1 MSGATI
7 HTKEEAYRLFD
18 EAVTAL
24 TTTNF
29 IITEKPITD
38 LLRCLIYSDHLRTFI
53 IDCKKGVDY
62 EAELAAAVTKTE
74 NGSYTFLLPKSNK
87 RIIALVTGLLH
98 DFDIGAR
105 SLTSF
110 IQSFWPDVDNNMR
123 YRLFCENVILPYKM
137 AFRQSFLFETD
148 SLDAPVEREDRIT
161 ISDSVIEN
169 AAPLF
174 AALRTVL
181 VEDNKLSE
189 RRRESLIEVTD
200 GLFYAL
206 ERGNARIIKTIWIG
220 LQLALEGNKKTERK
234 LSDISDFLAL
244 YVLI

>member
-1 MSGATI
+1 MSGVKI
-7 HTKEEAYRLFD
+7 HTKEDAYRLFD

-38 LLRCLIYSDHLRTFI
+38 LLRCLVYSDMLRTFV

-62 EAELAAAVTKTE
+62 ETELASAVSETE
-74 NGSYTFLLPKSNK
+74 SGYAFLLPKSNK

-98 DFDIGAR
+98 DFDTGAR

-110 IQSFWPDVDNNMR
+110 IQTFWPNVDNNTR
-123 YRLFCENVILPYKM
+123 YRLFCDNVLVPYKK
-137 AFRQSFLFETD
+137 AFRASFLNDTD
-148 SLDAPVEREDRIT
+148 SEEQALEAEANSPVT
-161 ISDSVIEN
+161 DSVLES

-174 AALRTVL
+174 TALRTAFAG
-181 VEDNKLSE
+181 DNKLSQKK
-189 RRRESLIEVTD
+189 REDLIALTD

-206 ERGNARIIKTIWIG
+206 EKGNQKIIKTVWLG
-220 LQLALEGNKKTERK
+220 LKLALDGNKKAERK
-234 LSDISDFLAL
+234 FSDISEFLAL
-244 YVLI
+244 YALI

>member
-1 MSGATI
+1 MSGVKI
-7 HTKEEAYRLFD
+7 HTKEDAFRLFD

-38 LLRCLIYSDHLRTFI
+38 LLRCLIYSDQLRAFVT
-53 IDCKKGVDY
+53 DCKKGVDY
-62 EAELAAAVTKTE
+62 ESELAAAVLETE
-74 NGSYTFLLPKSNK
+74 SGYAFVLPKSNK

-98 DFDIGAR
+98 DFDTGAR

-110 IQSFWPDVDNNMR
+110 IQNFWPDLDNNMR
-123 YRLFCENVILPYKM
+123 YRFFCENIILPYRD
-137 AFRQSFLFETD
+137 AFRQSFLADVE
-148 SLDAPVEREDRIT
+148 SADAPLEADATVS

-181 VEDNKLSE
+181 MEDNKLSE
-189 RRRESLIEVTD
+189 RKKEALIEVTD
-200 GLFYAL
+200 GLFYSL
-206 ERGNARIIKTIWIG
+206 EKGNVRIIKTIWIA
-220 LQLALEGNKKTERK
+220 LQLALEGNKKAERK

-244 YVLI
+244 YILI

>member
-1 MSGATI
+1 MSGVTI
-7 HTKEEAYRLFD
+7 HTKEDAYRLFD
-18 EAVTAL
+18 EAVTAI

-38 LLRCLIYSDHLRTFI
+38 LLRCLIYSDALRAFV

-62 EAELAAAVTKTE
+62 EAELAAAVTETE
-74 NGSYTFLLPKSNK
+74 NGYAFLLPKSNK

-98 DFDIGAR
+98 DFDTGAR

-110 IQSFWPDVDNNMR
+110 IQNFWPNVDNNTK
-123 YRLFCENVILPYKM
+123 YRLFCETIILPYKK
-137 AFRQSFLFETD
+137 AFRQSFLFDIDEMDAVTEPET
-148 SLDAPVEREDRIT
+148 SIA

-181 VEDNKLSE
+181 VEDNKLNSK
-189 RRRESLIEVTD
+189 RRDAMISLTD

-206 ERGNARIIKTIWIG
+206 EKGNARIIKTIWTG
-220 LQLALEGNKKTERK
+220 LSLALEGNRKAERK
-234 LSDISDFLAL
+234 FSDISEFLAL
-244 YVLI
+244 YALI

>member
-1 MSGATI
+1 MSGVKI
-7 HTKEEAYRLFD
+7 HTKEDAFRLFD

-38 LLRCLIYSDHLRTFI
+38 LLRCLVYSDLLRAFVT
-53 IDCKKGVDY
+53 DCKKGVDY
-62 EAELAAAVTKTE
+62 ESELAAAVLETE
-74 NGSYTFLLPKSNK
+74 SGYAFVLPKSNK

-110 IQSFWPDVDNNMR
+110 IQTFWPNVDNNTR
-123 YRLFCENVILPYKM
+123 YRLFCENVLLPYRK
-137 AFRQSFLFETD
+137 AFRQSFLADMD
-148 SLDAPVEREDRIT
+148 SADQPAEAEAIAK
-161 ISDSVIEN
+161 ISDSVLES

-174 AALRTVL
+174 TALRTVFAG
-181 VEDNKLSE
+181 DNKLSQKK
-189 RRRESLIEVTD
+189 REDLIALTD

-206 ERGNARIIKTIWIG
+206 EKGNVKIIKTVWIG
-220 LQLALEGNKKTERK
+220 LKLALDGNKKAERK
-234 LSDISDFLAL
+234 FSDISEFLAL
-244 YVLI
+244 YALI

>member
-1 MSGATI
+1 MSGAAI
-7 HTKEEAYRLFD
+7 QTKEEAYRLFD

-38 LLRCLIYSDHLRTFI
+38 LLRCLVYSDLLRAFI

-62 EAELAAAVTKTE
+62 ETELATAVVKTE
-74 NGSYTFLLPKSNK
+74 RGYAFLLPKSNK
-87 RIIALVTGLLH
+87 RLIALVTGLLH
-98 DFDIGAR
+98 DFDSGVR

-110 IQSFWPDVDNNMR
+110 IQNFWPNVDNTVR
-123 YRLFCENVILPYKM
+123 YRLFCENVLLPYKQ
-137 AFRQSFLFETD
+137 AFHDSFLMEPK
-148 SLDAPVEREDRIT
+148 SSDAAAEAEERIT

-181 VEDNKLSE
+181 VEDNRLSE

-206 ERGNARIIKTIWIG
+206 EKGNVRIIKTVWIA
-220 LQLALEGNKKTERK
+220 LQLALEGNKKAERK

-244 YVLI
+244 YILI

>member
-1 MSGATI
+1 MSGVKI
-7 HTKEEAYRLFD
+7 HTKEDAFRLFD

-38 LLRCLIYSDHLRTFI
+38 LLRCLIYSDLLRTFVT
-53 IDCKKGVDY
+53 DCKKGVDY
-62 EAELAAAVTKTE
+62 ESELAAAVRETE
-74 NGSYTFLLPKSNK
+74 SGYAFVLPKSNK
-87 RIIALVTGLLH
+87 RVIALVTGLLH
-98 DFDIGAR
+98 DFDTGAR

-110 IQSFWPDVDNNMR
+110 IQNFWPDVDNNMR
-123 YRLFCENVILPYKM
+123 YRLFCEEIILPYKE
-137 AFRQSFLFETD
+137 AFRQSFLMEGGEAEAA
-148 SLDAPVEREDRIT
+148 SEAEERIT

-174 AALRTVL
+174 AALRTVF
-181 VEDNKLSE
+181 VEDNKLSD

-206 ERGNARIIKTIWIG
+206 EKGNLRIIKTIWIA
-220 LQLALEGNKKTERK
+220 LQLALEGNKKAQRK
-234 LSDISDFLAL
+234 LSDISDFFAL
-244 YVLI
+244 YILI